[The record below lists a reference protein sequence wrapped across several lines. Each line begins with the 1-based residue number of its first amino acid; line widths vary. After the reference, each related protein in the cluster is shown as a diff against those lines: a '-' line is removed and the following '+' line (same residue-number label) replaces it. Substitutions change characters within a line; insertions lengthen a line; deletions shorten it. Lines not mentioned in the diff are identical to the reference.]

1 MSSVIA
7 ASMASALFGVEA
19 VTLAHHIANVLGES
33 AVDYDLEGVESDL
46 RALIDQALPAG
57 VTLEG
62 EALVAAD
69 GVVADIETVREAVG
83 WVDVHTVALS
93 HDMAGPGA

>member
-1 MSSVIA
+1 MKTVIA
-7 ASMASALFGVEA
+7 DSVAAALFGVEA
-19 VTLAHHIANVLGES
+19 PTLAQHIADVLGES
-33 AVDYDLEGVESDL
+33 VVDYDLEGVESDL
-46 RALIDQALPAG
+46 RSLIDQALPVG

-62 EALVAAD
+62 ESLVAAD
-69 GVVADIETVREAVG
+69 EMITDIDAVRDAVG